1 MAQPEDQNTNVPA
14 SLTEE
19 EATRYDRQMR
29 LWGIEAQQ
37 RYFSLSILRV
47 SGMGLTSFSC
57 RMRNA
62 TVLVVNLR
70 GVATEAIKNVVLA
83 GIGKLLIVDGGS
95 VSEEDLGAG
104 FFFRDEDV
112 GSKVRIIAFSGRV
125 RH

>member
-1 MAQPEDQNTNVPA
+1 
-14 SLTEE
+14 
-19 EATRYDRQMR
+19 
-29 LWGIEAQQ
+29 
-37 RYFSLSILRV
+37 
-47 SGMGLTSFSC
+47 
-57 RMRNA
+57 MRNA

-112 GSKVRIIAFSGRV
+112 GSKVRKNNIFSQGAALISLDSPLYRDSMPLS
-125 RH
+125 RG